1 VTIRTRC
8 FERVKEYLPV
18 REAKY
23 RGSKEQEG
31 PMSEYNK
38 IGTNKLVAE
47 PFHVDFPARTTMGV
61 LGNHPLKCAGF
72 HDTERGVGIDA

>member
-1 VTIRTRC
+1 
-8 FERVKEYLPV
+8 
-18 REAKY
+18 
-23 RGSKEQEG
+23 
-31 PMSEYNK
+31 MSEYNK